1 MSDPHTKASRRLTDR
16 VVSPY
21 VAGLAAHMDR
31 IHASILDLHKRLDW
45 IEAELGNVPERE
57 QEIKKKIDAVAAAAA
72 VTAAGAEATATE
84 AAAAAEASAAE
95 TKQLLQALYEKA
107 DEQRLRLYRLRRS
120 EEYEA
125 AFTENEPL
133 VSFVIPTFNRFELLR
148 DRSLPSI
155 LGQNYRNLEVI
166 VAGDDSPPETKRVV
180 EEFGDPRLRFVNRT
194 VRGPYPEDPERRW
207 LMSGTPPLND
217 GVASARGRWIAILGD
232 DDEVTPDHTEVL
244 VTAAQ
249 EQRLEHC
256 YGRLKIRFNDGGEL
270 DWASKFPPAYGHYTL
285 QLAIY
290 HAGLRFFQFEPTDVL
305 FGEPNDWSLARRM
318 VAAGVRFGMIDEL
331 VAYKH
336 EDRPTPP
343 KSPT

>member
-1 MSDPHTKASRRLTDR
+1 M
-16 VVSPY
+16 SPY
-21 VAGLAAHMDR
+21 VSGLAAHMDR

-57 QEIKKKIDAVAAAAA
+57 QEIKKKIDEVAAE
-72 VTAAGAEATATE
+72 VAAGAEAAAE
-84 AAAAAEASAAE
+84 AAATSAAE
-95 TKQLLQALYEKA
+95 TKEMLRAVYEKA
-107 DEQRLRLYRLRRS
+107 DEQRLRLYRLRIS

-125 AFTENEPL
+125 SFTENEPL

-155 LGQNYRNLEVI
+155 LDQTYRNLEVI
-166 VAGDDSPPETKRVV
+166 VAGDDSPPETEQIVK
-180 EEFGDPRLRFVNRT
+180 ELDDPRLRFVNRT
-194 VRGPYPEDPERRW
+194 VRGPYPEDPQKRW

-232 DDEVTPDHTEVL
+232 DDEVTPEHTEAL
-244 VTAAQ
+244 VAAAQ

-270 DWASKFPPAYGHYTL
+270 DWESKFPPAYGHYTL
-285 QLAIY
+285 QLAIF
-290 HAGLRFFQFEPTDVL
+290 HAGLRFFQFEPSDVL

-318 VAAGVRFGMIDEL
+318 VAAGVRFGMIDAL

-343 KSPT
+343 KKPQ